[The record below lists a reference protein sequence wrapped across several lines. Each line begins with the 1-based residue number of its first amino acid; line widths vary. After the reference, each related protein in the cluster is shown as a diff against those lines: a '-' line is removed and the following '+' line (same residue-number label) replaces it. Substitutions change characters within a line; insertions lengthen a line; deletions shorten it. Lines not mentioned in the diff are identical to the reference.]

1 LYWLYLIVLFKSLKI
16 KLIFNFECRRSE
28 LFLFIILQVSD
39 NVIVRRSLL
48 LPGYSGIGAFLDRLL
63 QQRPKPTHL
72 CVFQPRLPWRLQG
85 YPKERLTLLRQLLE
99 DTLAIRIIWHNSE
112 KSVSERRVPSFFF
125 LNKFS
130 AKIKPLCFDDFW
142 IANRRY
148 SQLTLIT
155 RTYWLH
161 TSLLRY
167 SQHMCV
173 AHTINHYVECQSLW
187 NVHFVDRV
195 LCISACITIFASKKY
210 IMYYYF

>member
-1 LYWLYLIVLFKSLKI
+1 LYWLYLIFKSLKI

-125 LNKFS
+125 S
-130 AKIKPLCFDDFW
+130 
-142 IANRRY
+142 
-148 SQLTLIT
+148 
-155 RTYWLH
+155 
-161 TSLLRY
+161 
-167 SQHMCV
+167 
-173 AHTINHYVECQSLW
+173 INFQPKSS
-187 NVHFVDRV
+187 HFV
-195 LCISACITIFASKKY
+195 STIFGSPIDAIRNWPLLLEHIDFTHRFSVIRNMVHSTCY
-210 IMYYYF
+210 